1 MDLQFLYSLI
11 VGIFIGGVAGYL
23 GSLMITKRMALVGDA
38 LGHAALPGIAIALI
52 YGFNPS
58 WGAIPA
64 LFLGILVIW
73 FFEIY
78 TKLPMEALT
87 GIVFTA
93 SVAIAFLFL
102 PEDQVSNALIGDI
115 SKISLSDTIFSV
127 ILSIIVFLILK
138 KIFSKMILTS
148 ISEDVARVEHIDT
161 KKYNFIYLVCIA
173 IVVAL
178 GIKITGSLLMGAL
191 VITPAAAAR
200 NMASNLFQYSFGA
213 LIIGI
218 VSSVLGILLFKA
230 FSFPAGPCVILSATA
245 IFLISLIF
253 RKK

>member
-1 MDLQFLYSLI
+1 MDLQFLYSLV